1 MLLLAAALLVA
12 AAPQSK
18 VPPAAHCPQAP
29 YTAPQVSGPAPAG
42 LTCLALEVSGNAD
55 RTNPSIDPGYVV
67 SIAPARFPAVAPAV
81 PEGALQGL
89 DAQGRLLFN
98 QTMSAGGD
106 FHTFVPVSDATAR
119 ALVKIRLIVGNASV
133 DRNAS
138 LHGAPTAE
146 LISVDDAHVV
156 VAWSANLFP
165 QIRVREYPNGPI
177 IATGNGETS
186 YTEITVPT
194 SAPLLVIDFSD
205 GIHSYTRAV
214 RVWGR

>member
-1 MLLLAAALLVA
+1 VLLLAAALLVA

-18 VPPAAHCPQAP
+18 VPASAHCPQAP
-29 YTAPQVSGPAPAG
+29 YTAPQVAGPVPAG
-42 LTCLALEVSGNAD
+42 LTCTALEVSGNAD
-55 RTNPSIDPGYVV
+55 RTNPSLDPAYVV
-67 SIAPARFPAVAPAV
+67 SIAPSRFPAVAPSV

-98 QTMSAGGD
+98 QTMTAGGD
-106 FHTFVPVSDATAR
+106 FHTFVPVSEATAR
-119 ALVKIRLIVGNASV
+119 AIVKIRLIVGNASV
-133 DRNAS
+133 DRS
-138 LHGAPTAE
+138 SSMHGAPTVE

-194 SAPLLVIDFSD
+194 GSSSLFIDFSD
-205 GIHSYTRAV
+205 GVHSYTRVV

>member
-1 MLLLAAALLVA
+1 VLLLAAVLLAA

-18 VPPAAHCPQAP
+18 VAPAARCPQAP

-42 LTCLALEVSGNAD
+42 LTCSALEVSGSAD
-55 RTNPSIDPGYVV
+55 RTNPSLDPAYVV
-67 SIAPARFPAVAPAV
+67 SVAPTRFPAVAPTV
-81 PEGALQGL
+81 PDGALQGF
-89 DAQGRLLFN
+89 DAQGHLLFN

-106 FHTFVPVSDATAR
+106 FHTFVPVSEATAR
-119 ALVKIRLIVGNASV
+119 ALVKIRLIVANAST

-138 LHGAPTAE
+138 LHGAPTVEA
-146 LISVDDAHVV
+146 ISVDDAHVV

-177 IATGNGETS
+177 IATGDGTTS

-194 SAPLLVIDFSD
+194 NAATLVIDFSD
-205 GIHSYTRAV
+205 GVHSYTRSFHIWN
-214 RVWGR
+214 R